1 MTTLVLA
8 VFDAAS
14 TAGAAVQD
22 LEAARIPS
30 AVIKREVSGNTS
42 AQSSVTVAVDG
53 IHAAAVTGILS
64 QYGPLQI
71 EARTAYPELE
81 PRVAAI
87 EAETGPTKLA
97 SAEA

>member
-53 IHAAAVTGILS
+53 IHAAAVAGN
-64 QYGPLQI
+64 
-71 EARTAYPELE
+71 PE
-81 PRVAAI
+81 PIR
-87 EAETGPTKLA
+87 
-97 SAEA
+97 SAPNRSAHRLPWTRSAGRGDRG

>member
-30 AVIKREVSGNTS
+30 AVIKREVPGNTS
-42 AQSSVTVAVDG
+42 AQSSVTVAVDE
-53 IHAAAVTGILS
+53 IHAAAVTGILN

-81 PRVAAI
+81 ARDAAI
-87 EAETGPTKLA
+87 EDEIGLTKLV
-97 SAEA
+97 EA